1 MDIFHSK
8 IYLLAVLLSHVYIS
22 RLFCLL
28 GSIFFSQDASYF
40 IKYHLI
46 YERVRF
52 SSSSETKGQSVGSG
66 EKAERKFSSAGERA
80 PGYRLSPSYVQNFK
94 RMPDPNWAQK
104 LLCIVV
110 PNRRKKLSNCR
121 CVRTTVTA
129 TKTPFKSRAASSFIA
144 LILFCSFRQL
154 LTIFSGV
161 EFWKTVSIGPFIRG
175 KIRRVLHRKRLK

>member
-110 PNRRKKLSNCR
+110 PNRRTVSPKFFSW
-121 CVRTTVTA
+121 VRTRRL
-129 TKTPFKSRAASSFIA
+129 FFRSRLVWLMHQRNARSQETFS
-144 LILFCSFRQL
+144 LI
-154 LTIFSGV
+154 
-161 EFWKTVSIGPFIRG
+161 
-175 KIRRVLHRKRLK
+175 